1 MYMSNWGVFDKKSK
15 DGFLKTNIC
24 LQSFGSARW
33 GYIPNAWKNGHL
45 ESVISVYSM
54 LSVIVTST
62 TLWCAIHYLF
72 LLYARPGTHIH
83 LTLHMH
89 SNLVWQ
95 NHAILYCN
103 IIGEILHL
111 LSDVYIQN
119 GLDSFCHIP
128 QEDDIWVSI
137 LWAGTKI
144 TKPLKRTIETKVLGL
159 V

>member
-1 MYMSNWGVFDKKSK
+1 
-15 DGFLKTNIC
+15 
-24 LQSFGSARW
+24 
-33 GYIPNAWKNGHL
+33 
-45 ESVISVYSM
+45 M

-62 TLWCAIHYLF
+62 TLWCTIHYLF

-144 TKPLKRTIETKVLGL
+144 SLNRDPIACATGASVRCALKVGVVLVNFACGL
-159 V
+159 VFHEALFFLLLCNLHQY